1 MKRLIKLCL
10 SFFLLSILS
19 ACANQQPPVHSLG
32 VSSDGRYVISAHR
45 GGKLFLWDI
54 QKKEKTLLAKNAFS
68 SSAYFIPDSHEFMWQ
83 DGNNV
88 VHIQN
93 IEGKEISQFPHF
105 KTRGQ
110 IISTDKSFYLSAD
123 EWGKFY
129 KGHGKNLVPIY
140 TDAPIG
146 PSQPYKFVIVGN
158 YLLSV
163 GDVLTARGDPPAQTK
178 LTANPVNPDKYKKDS
193 YLGMTLWNIKSLKP
207 LARLWGNSG
216 RTMGLISPDGKWIIA
231 TSANAQRYMW
241 SLLNPN
247 QRSRLADTD
256 GIFKD
261 ETMTEDKSKLLPIP
275 EKFKD
280 KQISRSDSFAVAFVT
295 EKDFILLP
303 NSNDELALLYTTG
316 DPWIKAYVEIGNKPE
331 ISRGNLSIASAYKAN
346 ILVTGQYGRGGIN
359 VYKYHPETKELEKIW
374 VAD

>member
-1 MKRLIKLCL
+1 MKLLHLFTLIIL
-10 SFFLLSILS
+10 SFFTIGCNSMS
-19 ACANQQPPVHSLG
+19 GVVSLG
-32 VSSDGRYVISAHR
+32 VSSDGKYAISAH
-45 GGKLFLWDI
+45 GKDELVLWDLT
-54 QKKEKTLLAKNAFS
+54 KKEKKLLAKNANPY
-68 SSAYFIPDSHEFMWQ
+68 SAYFIPDSHEFIWQ
-83 DGNNV
+83 DNNNI

-93 IEGKEISQFPHF
+93 VEGKEISQFPHF
-105 KTRGQ
+105 KTEGQ
-110 IISTDKSFYLSAD
+110 IISSDKSFYLSAD

-129 KGHGKNLVPIY
+129 KGYGKDLVPIY

-163 GDVLTARGDPPAQTK
+163 GDVLTARGTPPAQTK

-216 RTMGLISPDGKWIIA
+216 RTMGVISPDGKWIVA
-231 TSANAQRYMW
+231 TSENGQRYMW

-256 GIFKD
+256 GLFKD
-261 ETMTEDKSKLLPIP
+261 EIMTEDKSKLLPILD
-275 EKFKD
+275 KFKD
-280 KQISRSDSFAVAFVT
+280 KSISRSSSFAVAFVT

>member
-1 MKRLIKLCL
+1 
-10 SFFLLSILS
+10 
-19 ACANQQPPVHSLG
+19 H
-32 VSSDGRYVISAHR
+32 
-45 GGKLFLWDI
+45 GKDELVLWDLS
-54 QKKEKTLLAKNAFS
+54 KKEKKLLAQNANPY
-68 SSAYFIPDSHEFMWQ
+68 SAYFIPDSHEFMWQ
-83 DGNNV
+83 DSNNV

-93 IEGKEISQFPHF
+93 VEGKEILQFPHF
-105 KTRGQ
+105 KTEGQ
-110 IISTDKSFYLSAD
+110 VISADKSFYLSAD

-129 KGHGKNLVPIY
+129 KGHGKDLIPIY
-140 TDAPIG
+140 TDAPIS
-146 PSQPYKFVIVGN
+146 PSQSYKFVIVGN

-163 GDVLTARGDPPAQTK
+163 GDVLTARGAPPAQTK
-178 LTANPVNPDKYKKDS
+178 LTAPPVNPDKYKKDS

-216 RTMGLISPDGKWIIA
+216 RTMGVISPDGKWIVA
-231 TSANAQRYMW
+231 TSENGQRYMW

-256 GIFKD
+256 GLFKD
-261 ETMTEDKSKLLPIP
+261 EIMTEDKSKLLPIP

-280 KQISRSDSFAVAFVT
+280 KLISRSSSFAVAFVT

-331 ISRGNLSIASAYKAN
+331 ISRGNLSIASSYKAN

-359 VYKYHPETKELEKIW
+359 VYKYHPNTKELEKIW